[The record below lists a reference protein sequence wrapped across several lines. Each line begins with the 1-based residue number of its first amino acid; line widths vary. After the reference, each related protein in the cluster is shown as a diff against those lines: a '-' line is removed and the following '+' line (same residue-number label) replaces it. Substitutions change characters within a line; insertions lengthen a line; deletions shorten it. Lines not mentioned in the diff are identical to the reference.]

1 MYWRCTKFQAPQ
13 SESITGEGDFNQ
25 THVLFSTYRKTQ
37 AQCFDYFSRGL
48 FAWLDAQPSIDSP
61 LPLSQDEV
69 RELHQS
75 AVLGVALSP
84 QDQYDTE
91 KVNVP
96 HKVRIVVSE
105 SS

>member
-1 MYWRCTKFQAPQ
+1 MFY
-13 SESITGEGDFNQ
+13 
-25 THVLFSTYRKTQ
+25 
-37 AQCFDYFSRGL
+37 YFSRGL

-69 RELHQS
+69 RELPQS
-75 AVLGVALSP
+75 VVLGVALPS
-84 QDQYDTE
+84 QDHCDTE